1 MPRYTNPRK
10 TWFYSNEFKIRAVK
24 LSFHPDNKVKD
35 VAEGLGIHPMMLSRW
50 GREYRH
56 GTLQGDGKVRI
67 GMSRKKKSPDQK
79 ITEVAALKKEVNRL
93 RQENDLL
100 KKWQRYLADQHQKG
114 LDSSSDTKTSS
125 E

>member
-1 MPRYTNPRK
+1 MPRYKNPRK

-24 LSFHPDNKVKD
+24 LSFHPDNRVKD

-67 GMSRKKKSPDQK
+67 GMSRKKKTPPPK
-79 ITEVAALKKEVNRL
+79 ITELAALKREVNRL
-93 RQENDLL
+93 KQENDLL
-100 KKWQRYLADQHQKG
+100 KKWQQYLAEQHQND